1 MSELDPGPLLE
12 MLTAYQSSMILMAG
26 SELGIFD
33 ALRGGS
39 LTAAEVASRLA
50 TAPRTTEMLLNASVA
65 VGLLRKTGQTFE
77 NSPLA
82 QAFLV
87 RRNPDYL
94 GRVVAKEQE
103 FYDPW
108 GRLAES
114 VRQDKAQLPPMLERL
129 RGDPN
134 TAQNFLLALH
144 DLALLFGT
152 SLPDVVELEGRNKL
166 LDVGGG
172 VGTYSVLL
180 AQRYPELQAVVLDL
194 PPVRKLAEE
203 MIASYGLSDRISFQ
217 GGDYEASS
225 LGEGYDVI
233 LLASVLHDN
242 PVPACK
248 ELLFKSHDALVDEGL
263 VVINEFF
270 LDEDKTGPPVGAIFS
285 LIMLLENQGAAA
297 YSAEEIKEWLLE
309 AGFQDPVAQRLPE
322 PSPIVVITGRK
333 A

>member
-12 MLTAYQSSMILMAG
+12 MLTAYQSSMILMAS

-33 ALRGGS
+33 ELGGGG
-39 LTAAEVASRLA
+39 LAAAEVASRLT
-50 TAPRTTEMLLNASVA
+50 TAPRTTEMLLNACVA
-65 VGLLRKTGQTFE
+65 VGLLRKTGQRFE

-87 RRNPDYL
+87 GRNPDYL

-108 GRLAES
+108 GKLAES
-114 VRQDKAQLPPMLERL
+114 VRRDKAQLPPMLERL

-134 TAQNFLLALH
+134 TAQNFLFALH
-144 DLALLFGT
+144 DLALLFGA
-152 SLPDVVELEGRNKL
+152 SLPDVVHLEGRNKL

-172 VGTYSVLL
+172 VGTYSILL
-180 AQRYPELQAVVLDL
+180 AQRHPELQAVVLDL
-194 PPVRKLAEE
+194 PPVRTLAEE

-217 GGDYEASS
+217 SGDYEAPT

-233 LLASVLHDN
+233 LLANVLHDN

-248 ELLFKSHDALVDEGL
+248 ELLFKSQDALVDGGL

-270 LDEDKTGPPVGAIFS
+270 LDAHKTGPPVAAIFS
-285 LIMLLENQGAAA
+285 LIMLLENQGASA

-322 PSPIVVITGRK
+322 PSPMVVITGRK